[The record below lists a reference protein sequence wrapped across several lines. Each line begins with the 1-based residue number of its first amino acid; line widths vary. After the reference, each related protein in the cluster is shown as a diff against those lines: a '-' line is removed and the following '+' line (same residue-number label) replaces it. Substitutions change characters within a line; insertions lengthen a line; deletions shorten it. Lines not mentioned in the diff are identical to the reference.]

1 MDDNNINIDLD
12 YEFLS
17 DDEADLLENAP
28 PTATEHRTS
37 EASSKKVEKKK
48 APGFKRKRSKVWTT
62 FTLFTGGDKLLR
74 AKCSKCGYTYL
85 HESKNGTGNLLKH
98 QKVCENTK
106 DIRQMVLS
114 SSDGSMTMRN
124 ILFDPQVFR
133 DLITNA
139 VIRHNLPLHFV
150 EYEGIRES
158 FKYAHPQA
166 TLISRNTFKADIL
179 ACYQFEKKNC
189 LIHCNILMVE
199 FA

>member
-12 YEFLS
+12 YESLGE
-17 DDEADLLENAP
+17 DEADLLENAP
-28 PTATEHRTS
+28 PTATGHRNS

-48 APGFKRKRSKVWTT
+48 APDFKRKRSKVWTM
-62 FTLFTGGDKLLR
+62 FTLFTDAEKLLR
-74 AKCSKCGYTYL
+74 AKCSKCGYTCL
-85 HESKNGTGNLLKH
+85 HDSKNGTGNLLKH
-98 QKVCENTK
+98 QKACVDTK

-150 EYEGIRES
+150 EYEGIREA

-166 TLISRNTFKADIL
+166 TLVSRNTLKADIL

-189 LIHCNILMVE
+189 LTHCNTLKVE
-199 FA
+199 FV